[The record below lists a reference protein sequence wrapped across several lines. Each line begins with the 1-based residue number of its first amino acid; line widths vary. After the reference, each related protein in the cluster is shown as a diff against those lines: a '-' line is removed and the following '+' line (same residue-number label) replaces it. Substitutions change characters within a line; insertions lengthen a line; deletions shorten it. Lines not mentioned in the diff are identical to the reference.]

1 MVKSKALSGMVRPV
15 LTGSLA
21 AFLSGA
27 AAMAGAQDFPTRPLR
42 LVSIFA
48 AGSATDVNARFAAQ
62 KLSEQLG
69 QSVVV
74 ENNGGAGGL
83 LAMRSVAR
91 TQPPGYTLLYT
102 TNGLVGNLYV
112 YKDPGYKLEDYTIVG
127 PVGLSAYGMMVHA
140 SVPAKNL
147 AEFIAYAKANP
158 GKLNFG
164 SVGPTAGS
172 SILPERLMFTAGI
185 HMVNVPFKGGD
196 PAGVALLAGDIQVY
210 FATFGT
216 TRNRIRTGKVRGLAV
231 SSEQRS
237 PLLPDLPTFKEQG
250 YSTMS
255 LGVWNAIFVPSG
267 APRPAIQ
274 KLQDAMARASA
285 TAEMKTQLER
295 MEFEP
300 WSGTLDQFTA
310 YIRAEGVAIGED
322 IRRLKIPMQD

>member
-1 MVKSKALSGMVRPV
+1 MSKSGAGKGKLRAA
-15 LTGSLA
+15 LA
-21 AFLSGA
+21 ASLTAFLTGA
-27 AAMAGAQDFPTRPLR
+27 AAMAWSQDFPARPLR

-48 AGSATDVNARFAAQ
+48 AGSSTDVNARFAAQ

-69 QSVVV
+69 QAVVV

-112 YKDPGYKLEDYTIVG
+112 YKEPGYKLEDYTIVG
-127 PVGLSAYGMMVHA
+127 PVGLSAYGMMVHT

-147 AEFIAYAKANP
+147 AEFIAHAKANP

-172 SILPERLMFTAGI
+172 SILPERLMLAAGI
-185 HMVNVPFKGGD
+185 DMVNVPFKGGD

-216 TRNRIRTGKVRGLAV
+216 TRGRIRTGKVRGLAV

-250 YSTMS
+250 YPTIA

-267 APRPAIQ
+267 APRIVVQ
-274 KLQDAMARASA
+274 KLQDAMAKVNA
-285 TAEMKTQLER
+285 TADMKTQLER

-310 YIRAEGVAIGED
+310 YIRAEGSAIGED
-322 IRRLKIPMQD
+322 IKRLKIPIQD